1 MNKKLF
7 ILATAALLSV
17 FAGCKKVE
25 DPKDDSS
32 TGGNGAAAPEITA
45 IAPQSGPV
53 GTAVVI
59 SGKNFSATDTKV
71 LFGAAEAVI
80 SDATATTLSVVAPQ
94 NELGQVTVKVTVG
107 SKSATTAFT
116 YTEAAVAAPVVSD
129 QSATEGKAGS
139 TLIFSGENLGTE
151 TAAYVVKFNNLEAEI
166 TDVTADAITVKVPA
180 SDGTSSAVVKVI
192 PVGSETALYLGEFT
206 WKFSRT
212 VALGAIAGEI
222 FEANKSLAI
231 PVTITADEDAEE
243 LTADDVTVTFIDVN
257 DPSKTYVATEVI
269 VEEAGFTPIIPNKLK
284 GEFKV
289 KVEVAEAL
297 PVESAAS
304 FVVYYLPRYRVDG
317 YAGAYGAG
325 AWNVEGS
332 INAIA
337 GGYKTNKPTS
347 RLNQPEAVCWHNNK
361 LWVTTRGGSGSSRTH
376 AIAVIDPSL
385 TGAED
390 KACTFA
396 YKMTEDLYPYDIVL
410 DSKGVAHVA
419 CKTGAD
425 QAVYMGT
432 WNGTTWEKYTV
443 TGLPA
448 AEVSYDKGV
457 EEVDLLIDDNDNIY
471 LADRDQCRVLV
482 FKNKQYVKS
491 YSTRWNNENIQV
503 SSIAWN
509 PDKSKIFIGAK
520 DDRIIVM
527 LDLSDGKLTKIAGT
541 GICSIEYT
549 DGATIKTNNFTNGEN
564 GPLSATLGGITGM
577 VCDANGY
584 LFFNDIHSA
593 AVRVIVPGK
602 GGDYTKGVVRTILGQ
617 PGEKCMIN
625 MDGGNVNNGNG
636 QYYYYYDGDINQ
648 AFFHERGKIEIDPN
662 GNIYIAETKAQSV
675 RRITPIAE

>member
-7 ILATAALLSV
+7 IMLTAALISV
-17 FAGCKKVE
+17 FAGCKKNE
-25 DPKDDSS
+25 EPSDETS
-32 TGGNGAAAPEITA
+32 TTQAPEITA
-45 IAPQSGPV
+45 IAPQAGAV
-53 GTAVVI
+53 GTPVII

-71 LFGAAEAVI
+71 YFGDAEATV
-80 SDATATTLSVVAPQ
+80 SDATATKLSVVAPQ
-94 NELGQVTVKVTVG
+94 NELGAVVVKVTVG
-107 SKSATTAFT
+107 GKNATTSFT
-116 YTEAAVAAPVVSD
+116 YTAPEVLAPVVEN
-129 QSATEGKAGS
+129 QSTLEGKAGS
-139 TLIFSGENLGTE
+139 TLVFTGANLGTD
-151 TAAYVVKFNNLEAEI
+151 ASAYVVKFN
-166 TDVTADAITVKVPA
+166 DVTATVTSVASDAIAVTVPA
-180 SDGTSSAVVKVI
+180 SDGTKDAIVTVT
-192 PVGSETALYLGEFT
+192 PVESMTPLYEGMFT
-206 WKFSRT
+206 WKFART
-212 VALGAIAGEI
+212 VTLGAISGDI
-222 FEANKSLAI
+222 FEANKVLAI
-231 PVTITADEDAEE
+231 PVTITADASADE
-243 LTADDVTVTFIDVN
+243 LTADDVTVTFIDVK
-257 DPSKTYVATEVI
+257 DASKTYVATEVI
-269 VEEAGFTPIIPNKLK
+269 VEENGITSIIPNKLK

-297 PVESAAS
+297 PVESPAS
-304 FVVYYLPRYRVDG
+304 FVVYYLPQYRVDG

-361 LWVTTRGGSGSSRTH
+361 LWVTTRGGSGSGRTH

-390 KACTFA
+390 NACTFA
-396 YKMTEDLYPYDIVL
+396 YKMTEDLYPYDIVF

-541 GICSIEYT
+541 GTCSIEYT
-549 DGATIKTNNFTNGEN
+549 DGATIKNDNFTNGEN

-625 MDGGNVNNGNG
+625 MDGGSVNNGKG